1 MGSMGTVD
9 TTWVGQATDA
19 IAGLSGTVYA
29 IGGAIVG
36 IAVAWAVVKVV
47 RRMINRA

>member
-1 MGSMGTVD
+1 MTGMGNVD
-9 TTWVGQATDA
+9 TTWVSQATNA
-19 IAGLSGTVYA
+19 ISGLSGTVYA